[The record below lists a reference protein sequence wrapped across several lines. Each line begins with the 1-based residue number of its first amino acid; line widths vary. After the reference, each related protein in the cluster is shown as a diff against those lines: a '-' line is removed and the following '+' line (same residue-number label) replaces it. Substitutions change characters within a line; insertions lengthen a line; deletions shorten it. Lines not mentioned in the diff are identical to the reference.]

1 MKILV
6 IGSGGREHA
15 LCWKIAQS
23 PLCSKL
29 YCAPGNAGI
38 AQIAELLPIAA
49 SDGAAICKAALDL
62 QIDLTVI
69 GPDDC
74 LADGLT
80 DRLQA
85 AGLTV
90 FGPSQA
96 AAELEWSKGFA
107 KSFMQRHQ
115 IPTARWAAFDQEE
128 AALTYLEK
136 SELPIVIKADGLAL
150 GKGVIIAQ
158 DYSEA
163 VSAVHQMMSEDVFGS
178 SGQTIVIEEF
188 LHGREISVLS
198 FCDGIHVRC
207 MLPAEDHKQVFDH
220 DLGPNT
226 GGMGVVAPPDFVSAA
241 LMQQIERHLMQPVL
255 DGMAAEGKPF
265 SGILFAGIMLTE
277 QGPKVLEYNA
287 RFGDPETQSL
297 MLMLQSDLVPI
308 LLACCRQTLAKTEI
322 RWYPGAAACVVL
334 ASGGYPVHYEK
345 GYPITG
351 LDQLPSDLVA
361 FHAGTKKLDGQ
372 WLTNGGRVLGLSS
385 RGLTLNDALEKVY
398 AACAVVD
405 FAKKH
410 YRKDIGRRDQAE
422 SE

>member
-1 MKILV
+1 MNILV

-38 AQIAELLPIAA
+38 AQIAELLPIPV
-49 SDGAAICKAALDL
+49 SDGAALCHAALEL
-62 QIDLTVI
+62 KIDLTVI
-69 GPDDC
+69 GPDYC

-80 DRLQA
+80 DRFQT

-90 FGPSQA
+90 FGPTKA
-96 AAELEWSKGFA
+96 AAELEWSKGYA

-128 AALTYLEK
+128 AALAYLEK

-158 DYSEA
+158 NYSEA
-163 VSAVHQMMSEDVFGS
+163 VSAVHMMMAEDAFGS
-178 SGQTIVIEEF
+178 SGQTIVIEEY
-188 LHGREISVLS
+188 LQGREISVLS
-198 FCDGIHVRC
+198 FCDGAHVRC

-226 GGMGVVAPPDFVSAA
+226 GGMGVVAPVGFVSTK
-241 LMQQIERHLMQPVL
+241 LMQQIEQQIMQPVL
-255 DGMAAEGKPF
+255 NGMAEEGKPF

-297 MLMLQSDLVPI
+297 MLLLQSDLIPI
-308 LLACCRQTLAKTEI
+308 LLACCKQTLAQTEI
-322 RWYPGAAACVVL
+322 KWNPGAAACLVL
-334 ASGGYPVHYEK
+334 VSGGYPANYQK
-345 GYPITG
+345 GFVITG
-351 LDQLPSDLVA
+351 LDQLATDLIV
-361 FHAGTKKLDGQ
+361 FHAGTKIVDGQ
-372 WLTNGGRVLGLSS
+372 WLTNGGRVLGLAAH
-385 RGLTLNDALEKVY
+385 GVDLKDALKKVY
-398 AACAVVD
+398 AACALVL
-405 FAKKH
+405 FEKKH
-410 YRKDIGRRDQAE
+410 YRTDIGRRNQE
-422 SE
+422 TM

>member
-1 MKILV
+1 MNILV

-38 AQIAELLPIAA
+38 AQIAELLPIPV
-49 SDGAAICKAALDL
+49 SDGTTLCQAALEL
-62 QIDLTVI
+62 KIDLTVI

-80 DRLQA
+80 DRFQA
-85 AGLTV
+85 SGLTV
-90 FGPSQA
+90 FGPTKA
-96 AAELEWSKGFA
+96 AAELEWSKGYA

-128 AALTYLEK
+128 AALAYLEK

-158 DYSEA
+158 NYSEA
-163 VSAVHQMMSEDVFGS
+163 VSAVHMMMAEDAFGS
-178 SGQTIVIEEF
+178 SGQTIVIEEY
-188 LHGREISVLS
+188 LQGREISVLS
-198 FCDGIHVRC
+198 FCDGVHVRC

-226 GGMGVVAPPDFVSAA
+226 GGMGVVAPVGFVSTE
-241 LMQQIERHLMQPVL
+241 LMQQIEQQIMQPVL
-255 DGMAAEGKPF
+255 NGMAEEGKPF

-297 MLMLQSDLVPI
+297 MLLLQSDLVPI
-308 LLACCRQTLAKTEI
+308 LLACCKQTLAQTEI
-322 RWYPGAAACVVL
+322 KWNPGVAACVVL
-334 ASGGYPVHYEK
+334 VSGGYPANYQK
-345 GYPITG
+345 GFVITG
-351 LDQLPSDLVA
+351 LDQLATDLIV
-361 FHAGTKKLDGQ
+361 FHAGTKIVDGQ
-372 WLTNGGRVLGLSS
+372 WLTNGGRVLGLAAH
-385 RGLTLNDALEKVY
+385 GVDLNDALKKVY
-398 AACAVVD
+398 DACALVQ
-405 FAKKH
+405 FEKKH
-410 YRKDIGRRDQAE
+410 YRTDIGRRGRE
-422 SE
+422 TT